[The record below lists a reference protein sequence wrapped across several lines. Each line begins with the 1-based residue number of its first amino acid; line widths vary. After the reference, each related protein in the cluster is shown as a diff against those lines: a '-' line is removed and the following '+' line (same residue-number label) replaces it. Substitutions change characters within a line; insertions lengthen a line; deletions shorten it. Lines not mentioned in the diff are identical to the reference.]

1 MNNKLAIIITVIVTL
16 FFGVFFI
23 YPVVD
28 ILKEAFTADD
38 GVGGTSFTW
47 DYMFTVFGNP
57 IYLEGLWNAFAIGV
71 MSTIVTFLIALPLA
85 LAAYRWVFPGKKW
98 LSVLILAPLVLPPF
112 VGAVGVKHIL
122 GVEGALNAFLIDFML
137 MDANSPTDWLGKS
150 KFWGVVLMNA
160 LHLYPI
166 LFMNVLAALH
176 KLDPAMEQAAQNL
189 GASPWKRF
197 RKITMPLC
205 MPGIFAGAAIVFI
218 WSFTEL
224 GVPLVFEYSRVA
236 PVQIY
241 EGITDL
247 TGNPTPYALV
257 SIMLVISLGV
267 FLVSKLVLGKNAL
280 GYSGRAK
287 ARYAEKTLSGLWG
300 WGMSTA
306 FILVFAIAAI
316 PHFGVIFLSVSGDW
330 YGTIL
335 PESMTLAHYG
345 DGLGHSVVVG
355 SIRNSLLYSF
365 GATAVNVVLGL
376 AIAWVIVRSTVW
388 GRSVLDALMM
398 LPLAVP
404 GLVLAFGYLSLS
416 DGVFSPLMGATGDP
430 MVLLI
435 LVYAIR
441 RLPFIVRAAVAGL
454 QLSDPVLE
462 ETARTMGASP
472 GRTFMRIGLPLIGSS
487 LSAGAILAF
496 AFSMLEVTDSL
507 ILAQQTEHYPI
518 TKAIYV
524 LLSMLGNGQEVAA
537 SLGVWAMTFLG
548 ISIGAAF
555 VLVGRKCGGMFR
567 L

>member
-1 MNNKLAIIITVIVTL
+1 MNNRLATIITIIVTL

-28 ILKEAFTADD
+28 ILKEAFTAES
-38 GVGGTSFTW
+38 GGEKSFTW
-47 DYMFTVFGNP
+47 DYVFTVFANP

-71 MSTIVTFLIALPLA
+71 MSTLVTFLIALPLA
-85 LAAYRWVFPGKKW
+85 LAAYRWVFPGKRW
-98 LSVLILAPLVLPPF
+98 LSILILAPLVLPPF

-122 GVEGALNAFLIDFML
+122 GVEGALNAFLIDSML
-137 MDANSPTDWLGKS
+137 MDSANPTDWLGKS

-166 LFMNVLAALH
+166 LFMNVLASLH

-224 GVPLVFEYSRVA
+224 GVPLVFDYARVA

-241 EGITDL
+241 DGIKDL

-257 SIMLVISLGV
+257 SVMLVIWLFV
-267 FLVSKLVLGKNAL
+267 FAVSKLILGKNNL
-280 GYSGRAK
+280 GTSTRPK
-287 ARYAEKTLSGLWG
+287 ARYAQKTLRGPAGWVVSG
-300 WGMSTA
+300 
-306 FILVFAIAAI
+306 VFLMVFLIAAI

-345 DGLGHSVVVG
+345 EGLGHPVVVG
-355 SIRNSLLYSF
+355 SIKNSLLYSL
-365 GATAVNVVLGL
+365 GATMVNVILGL
-376 AIAWVIVRSTVW
+376 AIAWVIVRSTIW
-388 GRSVLDALMM
+388 GRNVVDALMM

-416 DGVFSPLMGATGDP
+416 DGSFSWLVGATGDP
-430 MVLLI
+430 MLLLI
-435 LVYAIR
+435 LAYAVR
-441 RLPFIVRAAVAGL
+441 RLPFVVRAAVAGL
-454 QLSDPVLE
+454 QQSDPVLE
-462 ETARTMGASP
+462 EAAMTMGASP
-472 GRTFMRIGLPLIGSS
+472 RRTFIRIGLPLIGAS
-487 LSAGAILAF
+487 LAAGAILAF
-496 AFSMLEVTDSL
+496 AFSMLEVSDSL
-507 ILAQQTEHYPI
+507 ILAQQAEHYPI
-518 TKAIYV
+518 TKAIYA
-524 LLSMLGNGQEVAA
+524 LLSMLGNGHEVAA
-537 SLGVWAMTFLG
+537 ALGVWAMAFLG
-548 ISIGAAF
+548 VAIVGAF
-555 VLVGRKCGGMFR
+555 VLVGRKGGGMFR
-567 L
+567 F

>member
-1 MNNKLAIIITVIVTL
+1 MNNRLATIITVIVTL
-16 FFGVFFI
+16 FFGVFFL

-38 GVGGTSFTW
+38 GAGGTSFTW
-47 DYMFTVFGNP
+47 DYVFTVFGNP

-98 LSVLILAPLVLPPF
+98 LSLLILAPLVLPPF

-137 MDANSPTDWLGKS
+137 MDANNPTDWLGKS
-150 KFWGVVLMNA
+150 KFWGIVLMNA

-166 LFMNVLAALH
+166 LFMNMLAALH

-224 GVPLVFEYSRVA
+224 GVPLVFDYSRVA

-241 EGITDL
+241 EGITNL

-257 SIMLVISLGV
+257 SVMLVISLVV
-267 FLVSKLVLGKNAL
+267 FALSKLVLGKNAL
-280 GYSGRAK
+280 GSSSRPK
-287 ARYAEKTLSGLWG
+287 ARYAEKTLSGPWG
-300 WGMSTA
+300 WMISVV
-306 FILVFAIAAI
+306 FVLVFVIAAV
-316 PHFGVIFLSVSGDW
+316 PHFGVIFLSISGDW
-330 YGTIL
+330 YGTIF

-345 DGLGHSVVVG
+345 EGLGHSVVVG
-355 SIRNSLLYSF
+355 SIKNSLLYSL
-365 GATAVNVVLGL
+365 GATALNVVLGL

-388 GRSVLDALMM
+388 GRNILDTLMM

-404 GLVLAFGYLSLS
+404 GFVLSFGYLALS
-416 DGVFSPLMGATGDP
+416 DGAFSCLVGAASDP
-430 MVLLI
+430 MFLLI
-435 LVYAIR
+435 LAYAVR

-454 QLSDPVLE
+454 QQSDPVLE
-462 ETARTMGASP
+462 EAARTMGASP
-472 GRTFMRIGLPLIGSS
+472 RRTFMRVGLPLVGSS
-487 LSAGAILAF
+487 LAAGAILAF

-507 ILAQQTEHYPI
+507 ILAQQAEHYPI
-518 TKAIYV
+518 TKAIYA

-537 SLGVWAMTFLG
+537 SLGVWAMAFLG
-548 ISIGAAF
+548 IAIASAF
-555 VLVGRKCGGMFR
+555 VLVGRKCGGIFR